1 MNDKHKILSTVSI
14 FHAFNDG
21 AVSII
26 PLLFPIFKTLFN
38 LSYTQIGL
46 ITGIGLAVTLIS
58 QVLIGRISDRNNS
71 KTILLIGVLLLIGSM
86 LTLPFSQGFATL
98 LLFVIVLKFSSSFF
112 HLSGIGLISR
122 TFKRDRLDWAMG
134 IQSAFGDF
142 GAFVAILTTLY
153 IAESIG
159 WVFPFYIWFIF
170 GIICLF
176 IALFLTRNIA
186 DKYLIVKQPNDKK
199 QTLTEAIDE
208 WINIM
213 KRLRLII
220 PPFLVSGIAWGVT
233 INYLP
238 LFLSEKTSLTL
249 SSIGIIVSLWIGV
262 GTIVCLFYGKI
273 RSHVGRKTII
283 VLAYFTM
290 GLMGFF
296 LAFSINVSLIIF
308 IVILLGLSTFLTFP
322 ALFSFVSEATH
333 ESVEGKTLGYIFTLQ
348 LGGGAIFL
356 FLSGICADLFGIW
369 IPFAFLGLASL
380 LIAVVLFIK
389 RKQSY
394 VLNDEISSDL

>member
-1 MNDKHKILSTVSI
+1 MNEKHKILSTVSI

-21 AVSII
+21 AVSVI
-26 PLLFPIFKTLFN
+26 PLLFPVFKTLFN

-58 QVLIGRISDRNNS
+58 QILIGRISDKNNS
-71 KTILLIGVLLLIGSM
+71 KTFLLIGVLLLSGSM
-86 LTLPFSQGFATL
+86 LTIPLSQGFVTL
-98 LLFVIVLKFSSSFF
+98 LLFIIILKFSSSFF

-153 IAESIG
+153 IAENIG
-159 WVFPFYIWFIF
+159 WVFPFYLWFIF
-170 GIICLF
+170 GISCLF
-176 IALFLTRNIA
+176 IALFLTRGIA
-186 DKYLIVKQPNDKK
+186 ENYLRVEKPNNKK

-213 KRLRLII
+213 KRLRLLI
-220 PPFLVSGIAWGVT
+220 PPFIVSGIAWGVT

-238 LFLSEKTSLTL
+238 LFLNEKTPLIL

-273 RSHVGRKTII
+273 QSYVGRKNI
-283 VLAYFTM
+283 VILAYLTM

-296 LAFSINVSLIIF
+296 LAFSTNVLIIIF

-333 ESVEGKTLGYIFTLQ
+333 ESVEGKTLGYIFTLE
-348 LGGGAIFL
+348 LGGSAIFL
-356 FLSGICADLFGIW
+356 FLSGIFADLFGIW
-369 IPFAFLGLASL
+369 MPFVFLGVVSLLVAFLL
-380 LIAVVLFIK
+380 LIK
-389 RKQSY
+389 DY
-394 VLNDEISSDL
+394 

>member
-1 MNDKHKILSTVSI
+1 MNDKHKILSTVSL

-21 AVSII
+21 AVSVI
-26 PLLFPIFKTLFN
+26 PLLFPVFKTLFN

-46 ITGIGLAVTLIS
+46 ITGIGLAVNLIS
-58 QVLIGRISDRNNS
+58 QVLIGRISDKNNS
-71 KTILLIGVLLLIGSM
+71 KIFLLIGVLLLSGSLLM
-86 LTLPFSQGFATL
+86 LPLSQGFVTL
-98 LLFVIVLKFSSSFF
+98 LLFVIVLRFSSSFF

-142 GAFVAILTTLY
+142 GAFVAILTTLS
-153 IAESIG
+153 ISESIG
-159 WVFPFYIWFIF
+159 WFFPFYLWFII
-170 GIICLF
+170 GISCLF

-186 DKYLIVKQPNDKK
+186 ENYLRVEQVNNNK
-199 QTLTEAIDE
+199 QTVTEEIDE

-213 KRLRLII
+213 KRYRLLI
-220 PPFLVSGIAWGVT
+220 PLFIVSGIAWGITV
-233 INYLP
+233 NYLP
-238 LFLSEKTSLTL
+238 LFLNEKTPLVL

-273 RSHVGRKTII
+273 QSYFGRKTII
-283 VLAYFTM
+283 ILAYFAM
-290 GLMGFF
+290 GLTGFF
-296 LAFSINVSLIIF
+296 LAFSTNISIIIF
-308 IVILLGLSTFLTFP
+308 IVILLGISTFLTFP

-333 ESVEGKTLGYIFTLQ
+333 ESIEGKTLGYVFTLQ

-356 FLSGICADLFGIW
+356 FLSGIFADLFGIW
-369 IPFAFLGLASL
+369 IPFAFLGLASIL
-380 LIAVVLFIK
+380 TAIVLFIN

-394 VLNDEISSDL
+394 ILN

>member
-1 MNDKHKILSTVSI
+1 MNDKHKILSTVSL

-21 AVSII
+21 AVSVI
-26 PLLFPIFKTLFN
+26 PLLFPVFKTLFN

-58 QVLIGRISDRNNS
+58 QVLIGRISDKNNS
-71 KTILLIGVLLLIGSM
+71 KIFLLIGVLLLSGSL
-86 LTLPFSQGFATL
+86 LTLPLSQGFVTL
-98 LLFVIVLKFSSSFF
+98 LLFVIILKFSSSFF

-159 WVFPFYIWFIF
+159 WVFPFYLWFII
-170 GIICLF
+170 GVSCLF

-186 DKYLIVKQPNDKK
+186 ENYLRVEQTNNNK
-199 QTLTEAIDE
+199 QTVAEAIDE

-213 KRLRLII
+213 KRLRLLI
-220 PPFLVSGIAWGVT
+220 PLFIVSGIAWGVT

-238 LFLSEKTSLTL
+238 LFLNEKTPLAL

-273 RSHVGRKTII
+273 QSYVGRKTII
-283 VLAYFTM
+283 ILAYFTM
-290 GLMGFF
+290 GVMGFF
-296 LAFSINVSLIIF
+296 LAFSTNVPIIIF

-348 LGGGAIFL
+348 LGGSAIFL
-356 FLSGICADLFGIW
+356 FLSGIFADLFGIW

-380 LIAVVLFIK
+380 LAAIVLFIN

-394 VLNDEISSDL
+394 VLN

>member
-1 MNDKHKILSTVSI
+1 MNDKHKILSTVSL

-21 AVSII
+21 AVSVI
-26 PLLFPIFKTLFN
+26 PLLFPVFKTLFN

-46 ITGIGLAVTLIS
+46 ITGIGLAVNLIS
-58 QVLIGRISDRNNS
+58 QVLIGRISDKNNS
-71 KTILLIGVLLLIGSM
+71 KIFLLIGVLLLSGSLLM
-86 LTLPFSQGFATL
+86 LPLSQGFVTL
-98 LLFVIVLKFSSSFF
+98 LLFVIVLRFSSSFF

-159 WVFPFYIWFIF
+159 WFFPFYLWFII
-170 GIICLF
+170 GISCLF

-186 DKYLIVKQPNDKK
+186 ENYLRVEQVNNNK
-199 QTLTEAIDE
+199 QTVTEEIDE

-213 KRLRLII
+213 KRYRLLI
-220 PPFLVSGIAWGVT
+220 PLFIVSGIAWGIT

-238 LFLSEKTSLTL
+238 LFLNEKTPLVL

-273 RSHVGRKTII
+273 QSYFGRKTII
-283 VLAYFTM
+283 ILAYFAM
-290 GLMGFF
+290 GLTGFF
-296 LAFSINVSLIIF
+296 LAFSTNISIIIF
-308 IVILLGLSTFLTFP
+308 IVILLGISTFLTFP

-333 ESVEGKTLGYIFTLQ
+333 ESVEGKTFGYIFTIQ
-348 LGGGAIFL
+348 MGIGAIFL
-356 FLSGICADLFGIW
+356 FLSGIFADLFGIW

-380 LIAVVLFIK
+380 IAAIVLFINH
-389 RKQSY
+389 KQSY
-394 VLNDEISSDL
+394 ILN

>member
-1 MNDKHKILSTVSI
+1 MNEKHKILSTVSI

-21 AVSII
+21 AVSVI
-26 PLLFPIFKTLFN
+26 PLLFPVFKTLFN
-38 LSYTQIGL
+38 LSYTQIGF

-58 QVLIGRISDRNNS
+58 QILIGRISDKNNS
-71 KTILLIGVLLLIGSM
+71 KTFLLIGVLLLSGSM
-86 LTLPFSQGFATL
+86 LTIPLSQGFVTL
-98 LLFVIVLKFSSSFF
+98 LLFIIILKFSSSFF

-153 IAESIG
+153 IAENIG
-159 WVFPFYIWFIF
+159 WVFPFYLWFIF
-170 GIICLF
+170 GISCLF
-176 IALFLTRNIA
+176 IALFLTRGIA
-186 DKYLIVKQPNDKK
+186 ENYLRVEKPNNKK

-213 KRLRLII
+213 KRLRLLI
-220 PPFLVSGIAWGVT
+220 PPFIVSGIAWGVT

-238 LFLSEKTSLTL
+238 LFLNEKTPLIL

-273 RSHVGRKTII
+273 QSYVGRKNI
-283 VLAYFTM
+283 VILAYLTM

-296 LAFSINVSLIIF
+296 LAFSTNVLIIIF

-333 ESVEGKTLGYIFTLQ
+333 ESVEGKTLGYIFTLE
-348 LGGGAIFL
+348 LGGSAIFL
-356 FLSGICADLFGIW
+356 FLSGIFADLFGIW
-369 IPFAFLGLASL
+369 MPFVFLGVVSLLVAFLL
-380 LIAVVLFIK
+380 LIK
-389 RKQSY
+389 DY
-394 VLNDEISSDL
+394 

>member
-1 MNDKHKILSTVSI
+1 MNDKHKILSTVSL

-21 AVSII
+21 AVSVI
-26 PLLFPIFKTLFN
+26 PLLFPVFKTLFN

-46 ITGIGLAVTLIS
+46 ITGSGLTVTLIS
-58 QVLIGRISDRNNS
+58 QVVIGRISDKNNS
-71 KTILLIGVLLLIGSM
+71 KTFLLIGVLLLSGSL
-86 LTLPFSQGFATL
+86 LTIPLSQGFVTL
-98 LLFVIVLKFSSSFF
+98 LLFVIILKFSSSFF

-134 IQSAFGDF
+134 TQSAFGDF

-159 WVFPFYIWFIF
+159 WVFPFYLWFIF
-170 GIICLF
+170 GVSCLF
-176 IALFLTRNIA
+176 IALFLTRGIA
-186 DKYLIVKQPNDKK
+186 EKYLRVEQTNNKK
-199 QTLTEAIDE
+199 QTVTEAIDE

-213 KRLRLII
+213 KRLRLLI
-220 PPFLVSGIAWGVT
+220 PLFIVSGMAWGVT

-238 LFLSEKTSLTL
+238 LFLNEKTPLGL

-273 RSHVGRKTII
+273 QSYVGRKTII
-283 VLAYFTM
+283 ILAYFTM
-290 GLMGFF
+290 GVMGFF
-296 LAFSINVSLIIF
+296 LAFSTNVPIIIF

-333 ESVEGKTLGYIFTLQ
+333 ESIEGKTLGYIFTLQ

-356 FLSGICADLFGIW
+356 FLSGIFADLFGIW
-369 IPFAFLGLASL
+369 IPFVFLGFASIL
-380 LIAVVLFIK
+380 TAIVLSIN

-394 VLNDEISSDL
+394 ILN

>member
-1 MNDKHKILSTVSI
+1 MNYKHKILSTVSI

-21 AVSII
+21 AGSVI
-26 PLLFPIFKTLFN
+26 PLLFPVFKTLFN

-58 QVLIGRISDRNNS
+58 QILIGRISDKNNS
-71 KTILLIGVLLLIGSM
+71 KTFLLIGVLLLSGSM
-86 LTLPFSQGFATL
+86 LTIPLSQGFVTL
-98 LLFVIVLKFSSSFF
+98 LLFIIILKFSSSFF

-159 WVFPFYIWFIF
+159 WFFPFYLWFIF
-170 GIICLF
+170 GISCLF
-176 IALFLTRNIA
+176 IALFLTRGIA
-186 DKYLIVKQPNDKK
+186 ENYLRVEKPNNKK

-213 KRLRLII
+213 KRLRLLI
-220 PPFLVSGIAWGVT
+220 PPFIVSGIAWGVT
-233 INYLP
+233 ISYLP
-238 LFLSEKTSLTL
+238 LFLNEKTPLVL

-273 RSHVGRKTII
+273 QSYFGRKNI
-283 VLAYFTM
+283 VILAYLTM
-290 GLMGFF
+290 GVMGFF
-296 LAFSINVSLIIF
+296 LAFSTNVLIIIF

-333 ESVEGKTLGYIFTLQ
+333 ESVEGKTLGYIFTLE
-348 LGGGAIFL
+348 LGGSAIFL
-356 FLSGICADLFGIW
+356 FLSGIFADLFGIW
-369 IPFAFLGLASL
+369 MPFVFLGVVSLLVAFLL
-380 LIAVVLFIK
+380 LI
-389 RKQSY
+389 RDY
-394 VLNDEISSDL
+394 